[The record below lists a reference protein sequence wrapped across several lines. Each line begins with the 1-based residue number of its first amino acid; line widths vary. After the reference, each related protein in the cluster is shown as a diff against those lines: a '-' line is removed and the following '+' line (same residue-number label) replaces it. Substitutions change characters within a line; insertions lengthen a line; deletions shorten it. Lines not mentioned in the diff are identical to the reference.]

1 MIISGLGVNHKGS
14 KSAAY
19 ATVMDLAPTFLEL
32 GNAQYPDDENLS
44 SMLGE
49 SMVGLLRATSD
60 KVHSNDYVTTL
71 YHGGR
76 AYVRQGNWKL
86 VNLDPPFDES
96 KMELF
101 DLEVDP
107 SETSNLAKLYPDRFK
122 SMLDLW
128 RIERKKLG
136 IILPQDL

>member
-1 MIISGLGVNHKGS
+1 M
-14 KSAAY
+14 
-19 ATVMDLAPTFLEL
+19 
-32 GNAQYPDDENLS
+32 
-44 SMLGE
+44 
-49 SMVGLLRATSD
+49 
-60 KVHSNDYVTTL
+60 VHSDDYVTTL

-101 DLEVDP
+101 DVKADP
-107 SETSNLAKLYPDRFK
+107 GETNNLAKVYPDRYQR
-122 SMLDLW
+122 MLNLW